1 MLAASRWKF
10 QIACV
15 PLLPNPILTR
25 EKNSY
30 LRKEREME
38 NDRLSTYLQARLR
51 AVTYKCD
58 DGLDDEAVRPRPLP
72 EQQRTERQQ
81 RQSEMIM

>member
-1 MLAASRWKF
+1 
-10 QIACV
+10 
-15 PLLPNPILTR
+15 
-25 EKNSY
+25 
-30 LRKEREME
+30 ME
-38 NDRLSTYLQARLR
+38 NDRLSTYLRARLR
-51 AVTYKCD
+51 AMTYKGD